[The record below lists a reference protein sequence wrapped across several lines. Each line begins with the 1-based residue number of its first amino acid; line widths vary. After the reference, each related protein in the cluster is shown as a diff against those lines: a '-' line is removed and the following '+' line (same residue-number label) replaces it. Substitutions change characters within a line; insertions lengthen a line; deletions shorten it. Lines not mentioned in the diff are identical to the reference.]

1 MKIEE
6 ISKNIVN
13 PPSAPSAIHI
23 SAKKVEILNS
33 TLNSYENKDGSLE
46 AISEEDQEAIQK
58 LAEHINRFA
67 KENQISL
74 QFIPDKE
81 SGIVIIKVYDG
92 QGKFIRQIPPE
103 ALMSL
108 SAKIGKKNGIL
119 FNVKL

>member
-6 ISKNIVN
+6 ISKNIVT
-13 PPSAPSAIHI
+13 PPSAPDAINI

-33 TLNSYENKDGSLE
+33 TMNSYENKDVSLE
-46 AISEEDQEAIQK
+46 AISEEDQAAIRK

-81 SGIVIIKVYDG
+81 SGMVIIKVYDG

-103 ALMSL
+103 ALMSI